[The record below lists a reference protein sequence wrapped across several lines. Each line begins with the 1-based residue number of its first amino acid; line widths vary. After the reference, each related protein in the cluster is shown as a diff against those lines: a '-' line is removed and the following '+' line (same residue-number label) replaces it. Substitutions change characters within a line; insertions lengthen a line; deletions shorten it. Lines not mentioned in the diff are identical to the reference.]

1 MRELCKHWLGNQ
13 DVLLAGRLSLSLAD
27 SASFKPA
34 SFQTSCNLHQ
44 LRRDW
49 GATWST
55 LLPGSRPTDTLH
67 HLNAD
72 LCRLSLLG

>member
-1 MRELCKHWLGNQ
+1 MSFGGWVYQTNDINNMVYFDIFWVFLHTSVSARIMQTLAGNQ

-44 LRRDW
+44 F
-49 GATWST
+49 A
-55 LLPGSRPTDTLH
+55 
-67 HLNAD
+67 
-72 LCRLSLLG
+72 